1 MVKQLRKNRDEI
13 YEKLK
18 KQDEA
23 LLRLLKQG
31 HRELIIKT
39 IKNFLQQHES

>member
-1 MVKQLRKNRDEI
+1 MGKQLKIKQDEFI
-13 YEKLK
+13 EKMK

-39 IKNFLQQHES
+39 ITDYLSTIE

>member
-1 MVKQLRKNRDEI
+1 MREKLMESCDEL
-13 YEKLK
+13 YEKIK

-39 IKNFLQQHES
+39 IKDYLSLSE